1 MDKTI
6 KINLGGT
13 LFQTDEEAYNLLRRY
28 LQEIDTRL
36 KNVPGGAETIED
48 IEFRISEIFQSQ
60 KGTAGI
66 ISKENVESMIA
77 LLGKPEDF
85 EISDDQVEERPKFSR
100 SGKRKKMY
108 RNPDDRIIGGVC
120 GGMGIYLNIEPVW
133 VRVLFVIFALCGGAG
148 LFVYLALWI
157 ALPSAVTETMKR
169 EMLGDASFNSES
181 VKPQDDR
188 PSFYNGSQSAQNSG
202 SSRLGN
208 ALNEIF
214 RAMGRLF
221 YIAFRIIA
229 ILLGI
234 SIVLTGFVSLVA
246 IIMVFVFKYPG
257 YFSNDAVNIN
267 LNYFT
272 DFLNYVVSPSVA
284 PWILVL
290 AFAVILLPL
299 LAMIYWGVKMIF
311 WFRARDLV
319 FALAGLVI
327 WVMSIAALSIILFS
341 EGISFSETA
350 KTGSEEL
357 LGKSPQNL
365 YILTGHKVSELNY
378 DKEITFSDEGYNVYL
393 RDAGKGL
400 FISPVLKINSSN
412 DEFLKINIRKRSTGR
427 NRPEATK
434 KAEGLMYEFRLT
446 GDTLFLDD
454 YFTVPTDRKWSFD
467 NVGINLYIPSGTII
481 HFDANSNKLFHHED
495 HDYSGCDSENENDSF
510 STGTK
515 SLTWIMTDNG
525 LVEKSD
531 QAGNNK

>member
-6 KINLGGT
+6 RINLGGT

-48 IEFRISEIFQSQ
+48 IELRISEIFQSQ

-66 ISKENVESMIA
+66 ISKENVEAMIA
-77 LLGKPEDF
+77 VLGKPEDF
-85 EISDDQVEERPKFSR
+85 EISDEQAGERPKFSQPGR
-100 SGKRKKMY
+100 RKKMY

-157 ALPSAVTETMKR
+157 ALQPAVTENMKR
-169 EMLGDASFNSES
+169 EMYGDAPHNRES
-181 VKPQDDR
+181 MKPHDDR
-188 PSFYNGSQSAQNSG
+188 LSFSDGSHTAKSSG
-202 SSRLGN
+202 SSGLGN

-214 RAMGRLF
+214 RALGRLF
-221 YIAFRIIA
+221 YIAFRIII

-234 SIVLTGFVSLVA
+234 SVVLTGFISLVA

-284 PWILVL
+284 PWIIGLGFV
-290 AFAVILLPL
+290 VILLPL
-299 LAMIYWGVKMIF
+299 FAMIYWGVKMIF
-311 WFRARDLV
+311 WFRARDGV

-327 WVMSIAALSIILFS
+327 WVMSIAALSIILFN

-357 LGKSPQNL
+357 LRKSPQNL
-365 YILTGHKVSELNY
+365 YILTDHKVSDLNY

-393 RDAGKGL
+393 RDANKGL
-400 FISPVLKINSSN
+400 FISPVLKINSSS

-427 NRPEATK
+427 NRSEATK
-434 KAEGLMYEFRLT
+434 KAEGLMYGYRLT

-467 NVGINLYIPSGTII
+467 NVGINLFIPSGTTI
-481 HFDANSNKLFHHED
+481 HFDGNSKNLFHRED
-495 HDYSGCDSENENDSF
+495 HDYSGCDSDNESDSYG
-510 STGTK
+510 TGTNG
-515 SLTWIMTDNG
+515 LTWIMTDDG
-525 LVEKSD
+525 PMEKSD
-531 QAGNNK
+531 KAGNKK